1 MKFKDL
7 DKFILI
13 NDTKDMSKIPYTSVT
28 ETVARI
34 LSLLITL
41 LCFSIY
47 ILSKDTQFLVRIDWA
62 MLMVH
67 LAIFWLAYEVFSFC
81 FFLLLQQFALTK
93 NIESK
98 PVEKLPNTVLEKV
111 EPTGNFDK

>member
-1 MKFKDL
+1 MPK
-7 DKFILI
+7 
-13 NDTKDMSKIPYTSVT
+13 TPYTSVT

-47 ILSKDTQFLVRIDWA
+47 ILSKDTQLLIRIDWA

-67 LAIFWLAYEVFSFC
+67 LAIFWAAYEVFSFC
-81 FFLLLQQFALTK
+81 FFLLLQQFAMTK
-93 NIESK
+93 NIETK
-98 PVEKLPNTVLEKV
+98 FV
-111 EPTGNFDK
+111 EPNIQNKIANNTLGSIEPTDVFDK

>member
-1 MKFKDL
+1 
-7 DKFILI
+7 
-13 NDTKDMSKIPYTSVT
+13 MSKIPYTSVT

-47 ILSKDTQFLVRIDWA
+47 ILSKDIQSIKLEWSP
-62 MLMVH
+62 LMVH

-81 FFLLLQQFALTK
+81 FFLLLQQFAATK
-93 NIESK
+93 EIKTLLPKIEIKDAIK
-98 PVEKLPNTVLEKV
+98 PT
-111 EPTGNFDK
+111 EPTNDFDK

>member
-1 MKFKDL
+1 MPKV
-7 DKFILI
+7 
-13 NDTKDMSKIPYTSVT
+13 PYTSVT

-47 ILSKDTQFLVRIDWA
+47 ILSKDTQFLVKIDWA

-93 NIESK
+93 NIEIK
-98 PVEKLPNTVLEKV
+98 QIDNKTNDKLPNIAVQNV
-111 EPTGNFDK
+111 EPIDDFDK